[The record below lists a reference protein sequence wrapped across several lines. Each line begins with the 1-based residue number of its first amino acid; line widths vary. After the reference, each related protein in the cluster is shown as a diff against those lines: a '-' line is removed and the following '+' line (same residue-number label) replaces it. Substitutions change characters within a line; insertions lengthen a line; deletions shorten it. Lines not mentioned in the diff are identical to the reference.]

1 MSDTKQNKAQK
12 SPKKDDPFSALEKSF
27 KKRGLGRGLE
37 ALFEDEEATYPQ
49 FSPQEQAPQK
59 QRRMIA
65 ISQISPGAYQPR
77 TIFDENALAE
87 LAASMKEHG
96 VLQPLLVRVKKL
108 DGKINA
114 EEFEI
119 IAGERRWRAAQKAG
133 IHEIP
138 VIIREFS
145 DKAALEIGLIEN
157 LQREDL
163 NPLDEARALKQLMD
177 EFEYTQQEAA
187 ESMGKSRPYV
197 ANMVRL
203 MSLPIEVRDY
213 IERGELT
220 AGHARTLITADN
232 PLELA
237 REIVAKNLSV
247 RATEALS
254 KSKKK
259 PSQSPKKAKPQ
270 KDVNTIALENEV
282 SDALGMVVSIDMVN
296 NKQGT
301 LNVAFKNLDQ
311 LDELIKKLT
320 LRS

>member
-1 MSDTKQNKAQK
+1 MSDTKQNK
-12 SPKKDDPFSALEKSF
+12 KKNIKKEDDPFKALEKSF
-27 KKRGLGRGLE
+27 KKRGLGRGLD

-49 FSPQEQAPQK
+49 FSPQEQAAPK

-77 TIFDENALAE
+77 TIFDEDALNE
-87 LAASMKEHG
+87 LASSMKEHG
-96 VLQPLLVRVKKL
+96 VLQPLLVRVKNTEKGA
-108 DGKINA
+108 DT
-114 EEFEI
+114 EEYEI

-138 VIIREFS
+138 VIIRNFS

-163 NPLDEARALKQLMD
+163 NPLDEARALQQLMD

-203 MSLPIEVRDY
+203 MTLPVEVRDY

-237 REIVAKNLSV
+237 REIIAKNQSV

-259 PSQSPKKAKPQ
+259 SSQAPKKPKSV

-282 SDALGMVVSIDMVN
+282 SDALGMVVTIDMTN
-296 NKQGT
+296 NKQGA
-301 LNVAFKNLDQ
+301 LNIAFKNLDQ

-320 LRS
+320 LRG